1 MISKF
6 SKLLFIACFSIL
18 AISLSSCGE
27 AGSEKK
33 EADPTTVGPATTDS
47 TTMDS
52 ADTRP
57 PVKAG
62 N

>member
-6 SKLLFIACFSIL
+6 SKLVLVSCFSIL
-18 AISLSSCGE
+18 AITISSCGE
-27 AGSEKK
+27 AGTEKK
-33 EADPTTVGPATTDS
+33 DVDPTTVAPATTDS